1 MLDKI
6 HDTVEFFNCD
16 FFLVMQ
22 TVFILLCLV
31 IGLFFYT
38 VCNLK
43 LPQETIFL
51 VLKLC
56 DFLRIQC
63 AETLFGEVAN
73 QVCYFELI

>member
-1 MLDKI
+1 MTQLYLL
-6 HDTVEFFNCD
+6 TVT

-31 IGLFFYT
+31 FGIFFYT

-51 VLKLC
+51 VLKLY
-56 DFLRIQC
+56 DFL
-63 AETLFGEVAN
+63 
-73 QVCYFELI
+73 